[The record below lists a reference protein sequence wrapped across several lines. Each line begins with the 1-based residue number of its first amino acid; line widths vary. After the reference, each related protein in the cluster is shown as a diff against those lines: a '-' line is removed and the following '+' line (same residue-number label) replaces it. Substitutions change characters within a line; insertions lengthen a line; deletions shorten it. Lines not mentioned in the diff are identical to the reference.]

1 MNPSEKIS
9 NSNEQN
15 SHDPNKWDILSGYD
29 ASKDSL
35 DDKLLEIDNAAR
47 FGTISP
53 EKALEYRRKAEEAYE
68 NAKNTEAADAS
79 SGEEEKMAKLRT
91 AVEIAMNGDSP
102 IGDKEKI
109 DDPAQRQLENDLLN
123 IDDMLRSGRIT
134 EEKAEQYRKEVRER
148 AYPTETPTSNSS
160 LETRPETID
169 KGEVFARFQ
178 IASGASKE
186 AEFKRLTGEDWPG
199 ENYYA
204 ETYGVDEGY
213 DEPIENWTIYK
224 RNASGQ
230 NSKSEAS
237 EAVDPSKDD
246 ETPEDG
252 NTAENNEE
260 SDGIDIEYI
269 VEPDEGDISEAAE
282 ALVKDTD
289 AEVAEASDD
298 GDKEATDSEETEEN
312 GNKVDLGEGTL
323 KNIEDTIDED
333 KAERLKEVE
342 DKIDKMLP
350 ELAELYAKNRRIIV
364 GAKNRADFIRVR
376 DEYAKLL
383 DESLK
388 LKSEATFNAGKSE
401 LSGKLQERVDEL
413 NQQIQTQLL
422 EFVGGDPNN
431 TTKTQEEVD
440 AEKARLNEEAEKTL
454 RAEYGDMIKEL
465 EANVNAEF
473 LNNYLEEA
481 AKLEDATID
490 ALDNGTICRKFVNK
504 VINNKVLKGALIAA
518 AAAGLAFTGVGLATG
533 IAAGTMSVGLSYT
546 AGGVA
551 LGAGKGA
558 LMGGLMSRQN
568 SKNSAVRGF
577 VSEEEIKAQL
587 ESIDSQDADT
597 SNVANWLLEQYS
609 DAKDQDLSSN
619 RKRTALSAGIGAALG
634 GLMSGVQINNVDT
647 HEVTDKV
654 RVGTEPDKVE
664 IDLYD
669 NVDVARGGGMYDSFT
684 QLGGNP
690 DDLQQALDIAHNI
703 DAKYSMVP
711 GSNSITAGYNGQVG
725 DFAHTYPGPI
735 SEWPDV
741 AQSYMREV
749 AEEWARQGLI
759 PSHITPGGPIYDTIT
774 RTVTDYVPNAFMNFI
789 ARATATAGAG
799 AIGGVI
805 GGVGA
810 ERSRIEVDSPTQETE
825 PTTPSPET
833 PPQNAEPVTPP
844 ESVEPTSTEISGG
857 AINDQLEAAKRI
869 AEERGINNPS
879 DTPESVEPTSTE
891 ISGGAINDQ
900 LEAAKRI
907 AEERGINNPSD
918 TPESVEPTST
928 EISGGAIN
936 DQLEAAKR
944 IAEER
949 GINPE
954 EAEGNNA
961 TPETNT
967 LAGFIAE
974 EFGDRVGEEGVR
986 IMTDETGIN
995 EENDLRINDWWDS
1008 LDEDTKRDVLQY
1020 ELSLG
1025 NSTVGQA
1032 LRVWLRENVAPEQ
1045 R

>member
-1 MNPSEKIS
+1 MDPSERIT
-9 NSNEQN
+9 NPNEQN
-15 SHDPNKWDILSGYD
+15 NHDSNKWDILSGYD

-68 NAKNTEAADAS
+68 NAKNTEAVDAS
-79 SGEEEKMAKLRT
+79 SGDEEGTTKLRT
-91 AVEIAMNGDSP
+91 AVEIAMSGDSP

-123 IDDMLRSGRIT
+123 IDDMLRNGRIT
-134 EEKAEQYRKEVRER
+134 EEKAEQYRKEARER
-148 AYPTETPTSNSS
+148 AQAAEAPTSNSS
-160 LETRPETID
+160 SETKPETID

-178 IASGASKE
+178 IASGVSKE

-199 ENYYA
+199 KNYYA

-230 NSKSEAS
+230 NSEPEAS
-237 EAVDPSKDD
+237 EAVDPSKDG
-246 ETPEDG
+246 ETTPEDG
-252 NTAENNEE
+252 NTAENNKE

-269 VEPDEGDISEAAE
+269 VEPDEGNVSEAAE

-298 GDKEATDSEETEEN
+298 GDKEATGSEETEEN

-342 DKIDKMLP
+342 DKLDKMLP

-465 EANVNAEF
+465 EANVNADF
-473 LNNYLEEA
+473 LSNYLEEA

-597 SNVANWLLEQYS
+597 SNVANWLLKQYS

-619 RKRTALSAGIGAALG
+619 RKRTALSVGIGAALG

-684 QLGGNP
+684 QMGGNP
-690 DDLQQALDIAHNI
+690 DDLQRALDIAHDI

-741 AQSYMREV
+741 AQGYMREV

-759 PSHITPGGPIYDTIT
+759 PSHITSGGPIYDTVT
-774 RTVTDYVPNAFMNFI
+774 RTVTDYIPNAFMNFV

-810 ERSRIEVDSPTQETE
+810 ERSRIEGDSPTQETE
-825 PTTPSPET
+825 PTTSSPET
-833 PPQNAEPVTPP
+833 PPQDAESVTPP

-869 AEERGINNPS
+869 AEERGIN
-879 DTPESVEPTSTE
+879 PE
-891 ISGGAINDQ
+891 G
-900 LEAAKRI
+900 
-907 AEERGINNPSD
+907 
-918 TPESVEPTST
+918 
-928 EISGGAIN
+928 
-936 DQLEAAKR
+936 
-944 IAEER
+944 
-949 GINPE
+949 
-954 EAEGNNA
+954 AEGNNA

-967 LAGFIAE
+967 LAGFITE
-974 EFGDRVGEEGVR
+974 EFGDRVGEEGIR

>member
-1 MNPSEKIS
+1 MS
-9 NSNEQN
+9 
-15 SHDPNKWDILSGYD
+15 
-29 ASKDSL
+29 
-35 DDKLLEIDNAAR
+35 
-47 FGTISP
+47 
-53 EKALEYRRKAEEAYE
+53 
-68 NAKNTEAADAS
+68 
-79 SGEEEKMAKLRT
+79 
-91 AVEIAMNGDSP
+91 GDSP
-102 IGDKEKI
+102 IGEKKNT

-123 IDDMLRSGRIT
+123 IDDMLKNGRIT
-134 EEKAEQYRKEVRER
+134 EEKAEPYRKEARER
-148 AYPTETPTSNSS
+148 AQAAEAPTSNSS
-160 LETRPETID
+160 SETKPETID

-178 IASGASKE
+178 IASGVSKE

-230 NSKSEAS
+230 NSEPEAS
-237 EAVDPSKDD
+237 EVVDTPKDG

-252 NTAENNEE
+252 NTAENNKE

-269 VEPDEGDISEAAE
+269 VEPDEGNVSEAAE

-312 GNKVDLGEGTL
+312 GHKVDLGEGAL

-342 DKIDKMLP
+342 DKLDKMLP

-364 GAKNRADFIRVR
+364 GAKNRADFARVR

-413 NQQIQTQLL
+413 NQQVQAQLL
-422 EFVGGDPNN
+422 EFVGGDPDN

-465 EANVNAEF
+465 EARVNADF
-473 LNNYLEEA
+473 LSNYLEEA
-481 AKLEDATID
+481 SKLEDATID

-558 LMGGLMSRQN
+558 LMGGLMSRQD

-597 SNVANWLLEQYS
+597 SNVTSWLLEQYS

-619 RKRTALSAGIGAALG
+619 RRRTALSAGIGAALG

-684 QLGGNP
+684 QMGGNP
-690 DDLQQALDIAHNI
+690 DDLQRALDIAHDI

-711 GSNSITAGYNGQVG
+711 GSNSITAGYSGQVG

-741 AQSYMREV
+741 AQGYIREV

-759 PSHITPGGPIYDTIT
+759 PSHITSGGPIYDTIT
-774 RTVTDYVPNAFMNFI
+774 RTVNDYVPNAFMNFI
-789 ARATATAGAG
+789 TRTTSTVGAG

-805 GGVGA
+805 GGVDTN
-810 ERSRIEVDSPTQETE
+810 RSSVAVETPSQEEVEPAVPSPEIPSQEAE
-825 PTTPSPET
+825 PTTPPES
-833 PPQNAEPVTPP
+833 AEPI
-844 ESVEPTSTEISGG
+844 STEISGG
-857 AINDQLEAAKRI
+857 AINDQLEAARRI
-869 AEERGINNPS
+869 AEERGINNPAN
-879 DTPESVEPTSTE
+879 TPESTEAEPIEFSSEE
-891 ISGGAINDQ
+891 INER

-907 AEERGINNPSD
+907 AEARRIDSD
-918 TPESVEPTST
+918 EVEQT
-928 EISGGAIN
+928 N
-936 DQLEAAKR
+936 AAPR
-944 IAEER
+944 
-949 GINPE
+949 N
-954 EAEGNNA
+954 
-961 TPETNT
+961 NT
-967 LAGFIAE
+967 LAGFITE
-974 EFGDRVGEEGVR
+974 EFGDRVGEEGIR

-1008 LDEDTKRDVLQY
+1008 LDEGTKRDVLQY

>member
-1 MNPSEKIS
+1 MDPSERIT
-9 NSNEQN
+9 NPNEQN
-15 SHDPNKWDILSGYD
+15 NHDSNKWDILSGYD

-53 EKALEYRRKAEEAYE
+53 EKALEYRRKAQEAYE
-68 NAKNTEAADAS
+68 NAKNTEAVDAS
-79 SGEEEKMAKLRT
+79 SGDEEGTTKLRT
-91 AVEIAMNGDSP
+91 AVEIAMSGDSP

-123 IDDMLRSGRIT
+123 IDDMLRNGRIT
-134 EEKAEQYRKEVRER
+134 EEKAEQYRKEARER
-148 AYPTETPTSNSS
+148 AQAAEAPTSNSS
-160 LETRPETID
+160 SETKPETID

-178 IASGASKE
+178 IASGVSKE

-230 NSKSEAS
+230 NNKPEAS
-237 EAVDPSKDD
+237 EAVDTPKDG

-252 NTAENNEE
+252 NTAENNKE
-260 SDGIDIEYI
+260 SDEIDIEYI
-269 VEPDEGDISEAAE
+269 VEPDESNVSEAAE

-289 AEVAEASDD
+289 AEVAETSDE
-298 GDKEATDSEETEEN
+298 DKETTDSEETEEN

-342 DKIDKMLP
+342 DKLDKMLP

-465 EANVNAEF
+465 EANVNADF
-473 LNNYLEEA
+473 LSNYLEEA

-597 SNVANWLLEQYS
+597 SNVANWLLKQYS

-619 RKRTALSAGIGAALG
+619 RKRTALSVGIGAALG

-684 QLGGNP
+684 QMGGNP
-690 DDLQQALDIAHNI
+690 DDLQRALDIAHDI

-741 AQSYMREV
+741 AQGYMREV

-759 PSHITPGGPIYDTIT
+759 PSHITSGGPIYDTVT
-774 RTVTDYVPNAFMNFI
+774 RTVTDYIPNAFMNFV

-810 ERSRIEVDSPTQETE
+810 ERSRIEGDSPTQETE
-825 PTTPSPET
+825 PTTSSPET
-833 PPQNAEPVTPP
+833 PPQDAESVTPP

-869 AEERGINNPS
+869 AEERGINNS
-879 DTPESVEPTSTE
+879 
-891 ISGGAINDQ
+891 
-900 LEAAKRI
+900 
-907 AEERGINNPSD
+907 SD

-954 EAEGNNA
+954 GAEGNNA

-967 LAGFIAE
+967 LAGFITE
-974 EFGDRVGEEGVR
+974 EFGDRVGEEGIR